1 MQLLRPGGTRKE
13 REHRWYRLAFVAA
26 VIVFILL
33 APEVNNG
40 NYMDPTITDGQAL
53 VTSKTS
59 FTMNRGMPDRGQL
72 VILKK
77 PFSQEAGAK
86 DNIIT
91 RVIGLPGDTVE
102 ITEGKVLVNDEEYVT
117 PNGIKGCSDEFAKDI
132 ENSNYAT
139 LEGTKNDKQI
149 LGERA
154 FMNWLVN
161 KYGDVGYD
169 SKKNSSLV
177 GFGKLGELYEEY
189 MKDIER
195 ENARKEIIDRYKVNL
210 MLGGE

>member
-1 MQLLRPGGTRKE
+1 MQLLRPGGTKKE

-40 NYMDPTITDGQAL
+40 NYMDPTIKDGQVL
-53 VTSKTS
+53 ITSKTS
-59 FTMNRGMPDRGQL
+59 FTMNRGMPKQGQL

-102 ITEGKVLVNDEEYVT
+102 ITTGQVLVNGEEYVT
-117 PNGIKGCSDEFAKDI
+117 PNGIKGCKDEVGPVKIKDNQVFVLSDNRNVKHP
-132 ENSNYAT
+132 
-139 LEGTKNDKQI
+139 L
-149 LGERA
+149 
-154 FMNWLVN
+154 
-161 KYGDVGYD
+161 D
-169 SKKNSSLV
+169 SRDEAIGVMSSKEIKGKVLLRV
-177 GFGKLGELYEEY
+177 WPPGKLQ
-189 MKDIER
+189 
-195 ENARKEIIDRYKVNL
+195 
-210 MLGGE
+210 

>member
-77 PFSQEAGAK
+77 PFSREAGAK

-102 ITEGKVLVNDEEYVT
+102 ITEGNRLLINGNAVVEPNIFYMTSRYEGYTEYPLTLQQGECFVLADSRRDGTDSRYFGPVSKSE
-117 PNGIKGCSDEFAKDI
+117 I
-132 ENSNYAT
+132 
-139 LEGTKNDKQI
+139 EGTVITIVRRN
-149 LGERA
+149 
-154 FMNWLVN
+154 
-161 KYGDVGYD
+161 
-169 SKKNSSLV
+169 
-177 GFGKLGELYEEY
+177 
-189 MKDIER
+189 
-195 ENARKEIIDRYKVNL
+195 NL
-210 MLGGE
+210 

>member
-13 REHRWYRLAFVAA
+13 KEHRWYRLAFVAA

-53 VTSKTS
+53 VTTKTS

-77 PFSQEAGAK
+77 PFSKEAGAK

-102 ITEGKVLVNDEEYVT
+102 ITEGIVLVNDEEYVT
-117 PNGIKGCSDEFAKDI
+117 PNGIKGCRDEVAKVTIKD
-132 ENSNYAT
+132 NQVFVLCDNRN
-139 LEGTKNDKQI
+139 TKQKQ
-149 LGERA
+149 
-154 FMNWLVN
+154 
-161 KYGDVGYD
+161 D
-169 SKKNSSLV
+169 SRNEKIGVMSSKEIKGKVLLRV
-177 GFGKLGELYEEY
+177 WPPGKL
-189 MKDIER
+189 K
-195 ENARKEIIDRYKVNL
+195 
-210 MLGGE
+210 

>member
-13 REHRWYRLAFVAA
+13 REHRWYRLAFVVA

-77 PFSQEAGAK
+77 PFSREAGAK

-102 ITEGKVLVNDEEYVT
+102 ITDGKVLVNDEEYVT
-117 PNGIKGCSDEFAKDI
+117 PNGIKGCKDEVAKVKIKDDQVFVLCD
-132 ENSNYAT
+132 NRD
-139 LEGTKNDKQI
+139 TKQKH
-149 LGERA
+149 
-154 FMNWLVN
+154 
-161 KYGDVGYD
+161 D
-169 SKKNSSLV
+169 SRNEKIGVMSSKEIKGKVLLRV
-177 GFGKLGELYEEY
+177 WPPGKL
-189 MKDIER
+189 K
-195 ENARKEIIDRYKVNL
+195 
-210 MLGGE
+210 

>member
-1 MQLLRPGGTRKE
+1 MQLLRPGGTKKE
-13 REHRWYRLAFVAA
+13 REHRWYRLAFVVA

-40 NYMDPTITDGQAL
+40 NYMDPTISDGQAL

-59 FTMNRGMPDRGQL
+59 FTANRGMPDRGQL

-77 PFSQEAGAK
+77 PFSQEAGAE

-117 PNGIKGCSDEFAKDI
+117 PNGIKGCKDEISKVKIKKDQVFVLCD
-132 ENSNYAT
+132 NRN
-139 LEGTKNDKQI
+139 TKKK
-149 LGERA
+149 
-154 FMNWLVN
+154 F
-161 KYGDVGYD
+161 D
-169 SKKNSSLV
+169 SRNEKIGVMSSKEIKGKVLLRV
-177 GFGKLGELYEEY
+177 WPPGKL
-189 MKDIER
+189 K
-195 ENARKEIIDRYKVNL
+195 
-210 MLGGE
+210 